1 MICEFCCECKKWTNF
16 EMLVSQD
23 GTQYSPLSANEMY
36 SLTNYNLG
44 LYPQFYMLADYFNS
58 SKYYCFSVFFRLIS
72 SAAPFE
78 FNCSFPVKFQTE

>member
-36 SLTNYNLG
+36 SPITIWGFIHNSTCWPIISTVQNIIVLV
-44 LYPQFYMLADYFNS
+44 FSFN
-58 SKYYCFSVFFRLIS
+58 
-72 SAAPFE
+72 
-78 FNCSFPVKFQTE
+78 